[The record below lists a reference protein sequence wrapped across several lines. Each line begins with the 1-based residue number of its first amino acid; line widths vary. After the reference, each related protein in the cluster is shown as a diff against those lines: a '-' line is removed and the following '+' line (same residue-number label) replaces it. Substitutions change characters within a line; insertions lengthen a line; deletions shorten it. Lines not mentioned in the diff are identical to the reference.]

1 VGKVFADDVAAG
13 GAEDIADE
21 EDIHWKSLHGGG
33 YVSCATWPNLARQ
46 KLGEGGPPSL
56 VGVVASCHGT
66 EWAVSTER
74 AGVGGAGE

>member
-13 GAEDIADE
+13 GAEDVADE
-21 EDIHWKSLHGGG
+21 EDIHWKSLHGREP
-33 YVSCATWPNLARQ
+33 VSCAAGLSLARE
-46 KLGEGGPPSL
+46 KPGEDGPSSL
-56 VGVVASCHGT
+56 PGVVASCHGT